1 MRPEAR
7 SRALFGM
14 TRSKGKMYEFD
25 LPETAHINI
34 PSGSVPAD
42 LFVLTIATL
51 GDVAAS
57 IGESANIDGL
67 TTSDDPESLEFSA
80 RFFDAFIA
88 SRLETALDQKA
99 SLLASAAYYL
109 ARLPGSSTV
118 LAERTS
124 PPENSPV
131 DRLLHWTLLAK
142 WVDILSAAHPVFG
155 ERLEA
160 VARGAALHF
169 TSGADPADLVRSLRE
184 LRDIAY
190 RRGSPS
196 DLLQVDVLTA
206 VLTIRLANSAWVMLP
221 RFSGIAMDKWAPA
234 IGRPAFPKELWP
246 SQMLLGRDGLFSGA
260 SGVVQ
265 MPTSAGKT
273 RSVEMVLRSAF
284 LAERATLAVVVAPF
298 RALCHEIGTALRRAF
313 RDDAVTINELSDALQ
328 RDFLDAVHELLEDD
342 TSTTRSILVLT
353 PEKLL
358 YVLRQVPDLVNHIG
372 IVVYDEGHQFDSGTR
387 GITYELLL
395 TEIKEV
401 LPEGA
406 QTILL
411 SGVMPN
417 AASIGAWLIGE
428 NARVVGGSGLL
439 PTARSVAFASWQDRL
454 GRLEFFESASYDR
467 PDFFVPRV
475 IEQLPLL
482 KRPRERTNR
491 VFPEKNN
498 ASDVALYLGLRLVT
512 KGAVAVFCGRKSTAS
527 KLAER
532 AVEVYA
538 REVSLSAP
546 SAVSDPQEM
555 LRLGRLAERHFGS
568 NAALTRAAQLGVFVH
583 HGATPHGIRLAIEH
597 AMQTNQAR
605 FVVCTSTLAQGVNLP
620 IRYLIVSGIHQAGTR
635 IKVRDFQNLMGRAG
649 RSGMHTEGLIIFS
662 DAQVYDTRRIRK
674 DGWKFRASVQLLKPE
689 QSESI
694 TSSLLEVISPIAL
707 QSSKNELRVPSPEL
721 CEVLLSDKA
730 TRVSWADDV
739 AKRYALPDDD
749 RRAIL
754 DALGYRR
761 HLVSALESYLMANRG
776 IAPFAEFRDAA
787 RLLASKTLAFHLG
800 SADERDALGNLFS
813 AVAEYVELSEPSVA
827 KQAVFAKTL
836 LGVDNAKVIDAW
848 VIANR
853 DSLLAA
859 DTNQRWLDAIWPLWR
874 QLLGD
879 SLLNTI
885 LPLDLP
891 ALIAHDWLRGEPYYA
906 ILQRVAAVNGSK
918 PWGSKRS
925 PLTLDDIVGLCDDT
939 FGFDCALIVAAIGEF
954 LFGETSQT
962 NSDAESLLRFQKAL
976 KYGVPDL
983 LSTSCYEAGF
993 ADRVVAQTLSAAVR
1007 SVGFDGA
1014 NFPAAIGEHRQTIE
1028 NEILAWPSYYHTVL
1042 ASRR

>member
-1 MRPEAR
+1 
-7 SRALFGM
+7 M

-25 LPETAHINI
+25 LPEAAHINI
-34 PSGSVPAD
+34 PSGSVPAE

-57 IGESANIDGL
+57 IGDSASIDGI
-67 TTSDDPESLEFSA
+67 TTSDEPESLEFSA

-88 SRLETALDQKA
+88 SRLETTLDQKA

-109 ARLPGSSTV
+109 ARLPGSSMV

-124 PPENSPV
+124 PPENAPV
-131 DRLLHWTLLAK
+131 DRLLHWTLLAN
-142 WVDILSAAHPVFG
+142 WGRMLSAAHPVFA
-155 ERLEA
+155 ERLDA
-160 VARGAALHF
+160 VARESALHF
-169 TSGADPADLVRSLRE
+169 TSGADPAVLMRSLKE

-221 RFSGIAMDKWAPA
+221 QFSGIAMDRWAPA
-234 IGRPAFPKELWP
+234 IGRPTFPKELWP
-246 SQMLLGRDGLFSGA
+246 SQMLLGRDGLFSGE
-260 SGVVQ
+260 SGIVQ

-284 LAERATLAVVVAPF
+284 LADRATLAVVVAPF
-298 RALCHEIGTALRRAF
+298 RALCHEIGTALRRSF

-328 RDFLDAVHELLEDD
+328 RDFLDAVHNLLEGDG
-342 TSTTRSILVLT
+342 STTRSILVLT

-358 YVLRQVPDLVNHIG
+358 YVLRQVPHLVNHIG
-372 IVVYDEGHQFDSGTR
+372 VVVYDEGHQFDSGSR

-395 TEIKEV
+395 TEIKEL

-428 NARVVGGSGLL
+428 NARVVSGSGLL

-454 GRLEFFESASYDR
+454 GRLEFFESTSYDQ

-482 KRPRERTNR
+482 RRPRERTSR
-491 VFPEKNN
+491 VFPERNS

-532 AVEVYA
+532 AVEVYQ
-538 REVSLSAP
+538 REVALSPP

-555 LRLGRLAERHFGS
+555 LRLGRLAERHFGV

-583 HGATPHGIRLAIEH
+583 HGATPHGMRLAIEH

-605 FVVCTSTLAQGVNLP
+605 FVACTSTLAQGVNLP

-662 DAQVYDTRRIRK
+662 DAQVYDSRRSRK
-674 DGWKFRASVQLLKPE
+674 DSWKFRASVQLLKPE
-689 QSESI
+689 QSETI

-707 QSSKNELRVPSPEL
+707 ESNKELRVPSLEL
-721 CEVLLSDKA
+721 CEVLLSDQA
-730 TRVSWADDV
+730 TRASWADDV
-739 AKRYALPDDD
+739 AGRYALPDEDK
-749 RRAIL
+749 RAIL
-754 DALGYRR
+754 GALRYRR

-776 IAPFAEFRDAA
+776 SASFTEFRDAA

-800 SADERDALGNLFS
+800 SAAEREALGNLFS
-813 AVAEYVELSEPSVA
+813 AVSEYVERSEPSVA
-827 KQAVFAKTL
+827 KQSVFAKTL
-836 LGVDNAKVIDAW
+836 LGVDNAKVIEAW

-859 DTNQRWLDAIWPLWR
+859 DTNQRWLDAIWPLW
-874 QLLGD
+874 QALLDD
-879 SLLNTI
+879 SLLSTI

-891 ALIAHDWLRGEPYYA
+891 SLIALDWLVGEPYHA
-906 ILQRVAAVNGSK
+906 ILERVGAVNGSK

-925 PLTLDDIVGLCDDT
+925 PLTLDDIVGLCDNT
-939 FGFDCALIVAAIGEF
+939 LGFDGALIVAAVGEF
-954 LFGETSQT
+954 LFGETGQT
-962 NSDAESLLRFQKAL
+962 NSDAEPLLLFQKAL

-983 LSTSCYEAGF
+983 LSTSCYESGF

-1007 SVGFDGA
+1007 SVGFDGS

-1028 NEILAWPSYYHTVL
+1028 TEILAWPSYYHTVL